1 MAKFKFHKLA
11 ALAVLIA
18 SAAWVAT
25 GEFSSVGSAAIGQE
39 EGGTKPEAK
48 PAVVAT
54 PVLKT
59 VAVVNPPFIQ
69 HARTIRVS
77 GLTKAD
83 KSATLAVRT
92 GGIIAKLPVAQGQR
106 VKEGDLILAL
116 DTEGKGAAV
125 ESARASLDQREK
137 EYEASERLAKRG
149 SLPKL
154 QLDTARSALAAARSA
169 LEKAEAELGQVE
181 VRAPFS
187 GIIDTVS
194 VEQGSS
200 VQQGAPI
207 ATLLQLDPVI
217 AIGEVSE
224 RDLVHMVIGGKA
236 EVRLVSGLTAQ
247 GTVRYISRQ
256 ANAATRTF
264 AVEIAIPNPDAAIP
278 SGMTAEIT
286 LSTEPVQ
293 AVMLPRSV
301 VTLSDKGDLGIR
313 IAKADNTVDF
323 VPIDL
328 IDDTTRG
335 LVLGGVPSDARI
347 IVAGQDLV
355 TDGEKVNAVEADEAM
370 LRRLA
375 GTVAD

>member
-1 MAKFKFHKLA
+1 MAKFRFHKIA
-11 ALAVLIA
+11 ALAVLAA
-18 SAAWVAT
+18 SAAWVVT

-39 EGGTKPEAK
+39 EAPKTEAK
-48 PAVVAT
+48 PAPAAT
-54 PVLKT
+54 PALKT
-59 VAVVNPPFIQ
+59 VAVVNPPFIE
-69 HARTIRVS
+69 HARAIRVS

-92 GGIIAKLPVAQGQR
+92 GGIIASLPVKQGQR
-106 VKEGDLILAL
+106 IAEGDLVLSLEA
-116 DTEGKGAAV
+116 EGKGAAV
-125 ESARASLDQREK
+125 ESARAALAQREK

-169 LEKAEAELGQVE
+169 LEKAEADLGQVE

-187 GIIDTVS
+187 GIIDTVN

-217 AIGEVSE
+217 AAGEVSE
-224 RDLVHMVIGGKA
+224 RDLTHIAIGGKA
-236 EVRLVSGLTAQ
+236 SVRLISGQ
-247 GTVRYISRQ
+247 DVDGRIRYISRQ
-256 ANAATRTF
+256 ASAATRTF
-264 AVEIAIPNPDAAIP
+264 PVEVEIANPDAAIP
-278 SGMTAEIT
+278 AGMTAEIT
-286 LSTEPVQ
+286 LTTEPVQ
-293 AVMLPRSV
+293 AVRLPRSV
-301 VTLSDKGDLGIR
+301 VTLSRNGDLGIR
-313 IAKADNTVDF
+313 IAKPDDTVDF

-328 IDDTTRG
+328 IDDTTEG
-335 LVLGGVPSDARI
+335 LVLGGVPADARI

-355 TDGEKVNAVEADEAM
+355 TEGEKVNAVTADEAT

-375 GTVAD
+375 GKLAE